1 MSNTPNENQM
11 LSDDELLPVSGGTI
25 LEVKGQ
31 WTTGQS
37 GRPYYQGMI
46 RTETGSQVYGG
57 SNRPEPLPNGRT
69 NYWAMGAD
77 GKEYLKGTS

>member
-1 MSNTPNENQM
+1 
-11 LSDDELLPVSGGTI
+11 
-25 LEVKGQ
+25 
-31 WTTGQS
+31 
-37 GRPYYQGMI
+37 MI